1 MLMQTL
7 YFEIAEHR
15 LIMELPAGSLL
26 DWAVPKF
33 SASVIPPESPVTEQ
47 PDLHITVSAP
57 YGQPFQSYDVEI
69 TQDDETIRYDRG
81 DYLLTV
87 SRDFRRAQVA
97 VHDDFALNHALMLLY
112 SGFIA
117 HRGWGL
123 MTHSSCI
130 AQGSSAYLFAGQSG
144 AGKSTAALLSR
155 PRPVLSDEAALIRVA
170 PDGVRVYNSPF
181 RSDSV
186 WNAEERTLN
195 CELKGYHLLRQSLEI
210 KREGIRSS
218 QALMYLMRT
227 IFYWHY
233 DPQETAKVISM
244 CRTFVEKVP
253 FYELYF
259 QKNDKFW
266 KEISHEQPAAEY
278 V

>member
-1 MLMQTL
+1 MPMQTL
-7 YFEIAEHR
+7 YITIAEHQ
-15 LIMELPAGSLL
+15 LVMELPSGPLL

-33 SASVIPPESPVTEQ
+33 SASVIPPLSSKTEQ
-47 PDLHITVSAP
+47 PDLHVTVSAP
-57 YGQPFQSYDVEI
+57 YGQPFRGYDVEI
-69 TQDDETIRYDRG
+69 ARDETSIRYDRG

-87 SRDFRRAQVA
+87 SRDFRRAEVA
-97 VHDDFALNHALMLLY
+97 VYDDFALNHALMLLY

-117 HRGWGL
+117 YRGWGL
-123 MTHSSCI
+123 MTHASCI

-170 PDGVRVYNSPF
+170 PDGIRVYNSPF

-186 WNAEERTLN
+186 WDADERGMS

-210 KREGIRSS
+210 KREPIRSS
-218 QALMYLMRT
+218 EAMLYLMRT
-227 IFYWHY
+227 IFYWHF

-244 CRTFVEKVP
+244 CRTFAEKVP

-266 KEISHEQPAAEY
+266 EEISDEQPAAEY